1 MLGDKTTLI
10 FGSLLHDVGKIIYRG
25 SSAAGTHSALGA
37 AFLSDEIAPV
47 NASFCNA
54 EGKAVIEQVRYHHA
68 REMQQASLLHD
79 SLAFVTYFA
88 DNISAGMD
96 RKSEGDEKTQT
107 AFDRDVELRKIFNII
122 RGRRDGNVIP
132 HENYDAIRE
141 SIKRQLIQ
149 TDISS
154 LEVNSLLNCLEA
166 TCSAVPSST
175 NLSELVDV
183 SLFDHAKTTAGIAS
197 CIYDYLQEGE
207 VTDYKSALFGKD
219 AAAYYGKPMFLLCSC
234 DMSGIQDFIYNIS
247 GSAALKQ
254 LRARSL
260 YLEML
265 LEHVADELLERLELS
280 RANLLYTGGGH
291 AYFLLPNTV
300 HAKTVLDS
308 FHAQIREWFLS
319 RYGTDLF
326 LASAWVE
333 CSAEDLMNKGSDKQ
347 RFSQLFRDLSL
358 KLSSVKASR
367 YSAEDIRRL
376 NFDRESAGD
385 AARECR
391 ECRRSDALA
400 SDDDICRLCESLGA
414 ISKHLVKNDV
424 FCVISEDACGEYG
437 GERVLSLPF
446 GCGMV
451 VTSRKRYLESRPE
464 AKRVYTKN
472 SWDAGMRLATHIWMG
487 DYTASMGGEGISSY
501 ASSGITLVANQG
513 IKRLGVLRAD
523 VDDLGA
529 VFVNGIPFEKASISR
544 TATLSRSLS
553 YFFKYRINQ
562 VLESGGYQLQIIY
575 SGGDDLFIVGN
586 WSDVLYAAI
595 DINNALKEFTGN
607 GCLTISA
614 GVGMFDEKY
623 PIARMAY
630 EVGRLEDA
638 AKKYERKNAE
648 GKGSSKDAIALW
660 SEDCV
665 FGWED
670 LTEVVEPRMREVAAI
685 FNRNE
690 KGKAF
695 VYKIIAL
702 LRDFDNVSSAP
713 RLAYLLA
720 RSFEDDKDNA
730 DALCRRFYDWAMDD
744 EQRRCLV
751 AAMEWYVYRTRE
763 RG

>member
-1 MLGDKTTLI
+1 MGDRTTLV
-10 FGSLLHDVGKIIYRG
+10 FGSLLHDVGKVVYRG
-25 SSAAGTHSALGA
+25 SSGAGTHSALGA
-37 AFLSDEIAPV
+37 AFLSDEVAPV
-47 NASFCNA
+47 NDSFDSA
-54 EGKAVIEQVRYHHA
+54 EGRAVIEQVRYHHK
-68 REMQQASLLHD
+68 REMQQAPLSRD
-79 SLAFVTYFA
+79 SLAFITYFA
-88 DNISAGMD
+88 DNVSAGMD
-96 RKSEGDEKTQT
+96 RKSEGDEKGQ
-107 AFDRDVELRKIFNII
+107 AVFDRDVDLRKIFNIV
-122 RGRRDGNVIP
+122 RGRRDDNVIP
-132 HENYDAIRE
+132 HDSYDAIRE
-141 SIKRQLIQ
+141 SLKHQLVQ
-149 TDISS
+149 TRISS
-154 LEVNSLLNCLEA
+154 AEVNSLLNCLEA

-183 SLFDHAKTTAGIAS
+183 SLYDHAKTTAGISS
-197 CIYDYLQEGE
+197 CIYDYLQGQG
-207 VTDYKSALFGKD
+207 VSDYKSALFTKD
-219 AAAYYGKPMFLLCSC
+219 AELYYEKPMFLLCSC

-247 GSAALKQ
+247 GSGALKQ

-291 AYFLLPNTV
+291 AYFLLPNTSHV
-300 HAKTVLDS
+300 KAELES
-308 FHAQIREWFLS
+308 LQAQLKDWFLS

-333 CSAEDLMNKGSDKQ
+333 CSAADLMNQGSCKQ
-347 RFSQLFRDLSL
+347 RFSQLFRGLSL
-358 KLSSVKASR
+358 ELSFAKALR
-367 YSAEDIRRL
+367 YSAKDIRRL
-376 NFDRESAGD
+376 NFGKASAGD
-385 AARECR
+385 ADRECR
-391 ECRRSDALA
+391 ECHRSDALA
-400 SDDDICRLCESLGA
+400 SDDDVCQLCESLGA
-414 ISKHLVKNDV
+414 ISKHLVENDV
-424 FCVISEDACGEYG
+424 FYVTSEDSCSEHD
-437 GERVLSLPF
+437 GERALPLPF

-451 VTSRKRYLESRPE
+451 VTSRKRYLESKPE

-487 DYTASMGGEGISSY
+487 DYTAPMAGEGVSAY
-501 ASSGITLVANQG
+501 ASCGVTLAADQG

-529 VFVNGIPFEKASISR
+529 AFVSGIPFEKASISR

-553 YFFKYRINQ
+553 YFFKYQINQ

-614 GVGMFDEKY
+614 GIGMFDEKY

-630 EVGRLEDA
+630 EVGLLEDA
-638 AKKYERKNAE
+638 AKRHERRGADGELSLKN
-648 GKGSSKDAIALW
+648 AIALW
-660 SEDCV
+660 TEDSV
-665 FGWED
+665 FGWDE
-670 LTEVVEPRMREVAAI
+670 LTEVVEPRMREVASI
-685 FNRNE
+685 FNDNE
-690 KGKAF
+690 KGKALI
-695 VYKIIAL
+695 YKIVSL
-702 LRDFDNVSSAP
+702 LRNFDNVSSAP

-720 RSFEDDKDNA
+720 RSFEDDRDNA
-730 DALCRRFYDWAMDD
+730 DALCRKFYDWAMDD

-751 AAMEWYVYRTRE
+751 TAMEWYVYSVRE